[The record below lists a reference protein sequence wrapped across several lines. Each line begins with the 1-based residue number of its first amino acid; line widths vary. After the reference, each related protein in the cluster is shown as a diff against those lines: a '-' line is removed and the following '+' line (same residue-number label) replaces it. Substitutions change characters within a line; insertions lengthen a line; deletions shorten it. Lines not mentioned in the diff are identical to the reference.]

1 MSELADIIAQNQD
14 QIRTDWLRDM
24 AKSLQRSDLMSRAE
38 LEEQSRAVL
47 NALVEGARISGP
59 RNFTAKGWA
68 SARELLEEISSSRAR
83 QGFTPTEIASFVLSL
98 KQPLFSA
105 IWREQSKN
113 QDKLFDTVWAA
124 TEMLDRLA

>member
-47 NALVEGARISGP
+47 NALVEGARISGTS
-59 RNFTAKGWA
+59 NFTAKGWA
-68 SARELLEEISSSRAR
+68 SARELLEAISSSRAR
-83 QGFTPTEIASFVLSL
+83 QGFTPTEIAFFVLSL
-98 KQPLFSA
+98 KQPLFS
-105 IWREQSKN
+105 
-113 QDKLFDTVWAA
+113 
-124 TEMLDRLA
+124 